1 MPATKVALIGC
12 GFFAANHLNSWRD
25 LKGEDADLVAVCDI
39 DPAKAKAAA
48 EQFGVPRWYTDAA
61 EMLAKE
67 EIDVLDITT
76 RMDTHRK
83 LAELSTG
90 KGIAT
95 IVQKPFAPTLGLC
108 ERRVMMT
115 ST

>member
-12 GFFAANHLNSWRD
+12 GFFAANHLHSWRD

-39 DPAKAKAAA
+39 DPAKARAAA
-48 EQFGVPRWYTDAA
+48 EQCGVPRWYTDAA
-61 EMLAKE
+61 EMFAKE
-67 EIDVLDITT
+67 QIDLVDITT

-83 LAELSTG
+83 LAEMSTA

-95 IVQKPFAPTLGLC
+95 IVQKPFAPTFDDC
-108 ERRVMMT
+108 VAIV
-115 ST
+115 